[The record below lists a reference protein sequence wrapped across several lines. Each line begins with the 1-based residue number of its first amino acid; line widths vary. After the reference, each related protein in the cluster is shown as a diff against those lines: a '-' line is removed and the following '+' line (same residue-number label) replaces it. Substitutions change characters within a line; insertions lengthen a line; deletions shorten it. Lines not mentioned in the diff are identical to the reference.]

1 MDVPIIQAFP
11 LTLYRGTPLRHKR
24 KKLGLISAREIVHNN
39 CNRIQEKMDYVI
51 ESPSFSYYDWQKIV
65 KIADYLSNINQIYI
79 KKQRQR
85 IYY

>member
-1 MDVPIIQAFP
+1 
-11 LTLYRGTPLRHKR
+11 
-24 KKLGLISAREIVHNN
+24 
-39 CNRIQEKMDYVI
+39 MDYVI